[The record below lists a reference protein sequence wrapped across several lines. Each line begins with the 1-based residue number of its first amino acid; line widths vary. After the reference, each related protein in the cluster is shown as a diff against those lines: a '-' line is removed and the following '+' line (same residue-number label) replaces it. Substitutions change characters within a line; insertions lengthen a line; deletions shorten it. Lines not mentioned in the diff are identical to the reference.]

1 MAFSGINH
9 LARIIIRTRRTA
21 CNSYNYSNSD
31 KFSLSSFDVDDGAA
45 QYTKTFL
52 FSYMDCL
59 SHRRSVRFMSP
70 LSRKWRSGGGGR
82 ALSPDVSASLAMSI
96 CHVLIIVLFCDLI
109 AYQDGVRSLVSTT
122 TFADRNLHVYI
133 KPSENRSIG
142 GRGGGDARK
151 SLHRTTIAPL
161 EGVKGGEGGGMCALN
176 EPCASFSIFL
186 CCNAQRLCIEQF
198 PGTCPTNAK
207 FHFCIFLYSWGWD

>member
-1 MAFSGINH
+1 MMGLRNTQKRFFSVTWIACPTGMEPFCNNAMCLFIAFIASAPLS
-9 LARIIIRTRRTA
+9 LARTPHSVA
-21 CNSYNYSNSD
+21 
-31 KFSLSSFDVDDGAA
+31 
-45 QYTKTFL
+45 
-52 FSYMDCL
+52 
-59 SHRRSVRFMSP
+59 RRSVRFMSP